1 VAGAPPPTPAAPKG
15 SSSASTRPGSQAP
28 ATPIQIASGVIVVGG
43 SGAYSPDGR
52 WFAFSARRPNAPQ
65 GAEGPDI
72 YLWKVGDPAGSIV
85 TTDHRSVFAEWL
97 GRSILGSRAIPV
109 ALTTGLESPGNG
121 SSPASNLADRT
132 LRGASFLIDP
142 ATRAVTPLGN
152 GLWRPVVDPS
162 GARVVY
168 WDGTLSAGPDG
179 VSWQPDSGRIVL
191 SDWDLVGGSSPR
203 ASSSPSIHPGSST
216 KVSAPAQTLAVG
228 PFADFDARF
237 DPTST
242 RLAIWTADPATP
254 VIGRLSLLTID
265 PATGVVNLDT
275 PPLSNVPA
283 LRGFSIDDGRLAW
296 TTPPGQDGQGSRVQV
311 LGWTADSFGSIETV
325 PAGQFL
331 IIR

>member
-1 VAGAPPPTPAAPKG
+1 
-15 SSSASTRPGSQAP
+15 
-28 ATPIQIASGVIVVGG
+28 
-43 SGAYSPDGR
+43 
-52 WFAFSARRPNAPQ
+52 
-65 GAEGPDI
+65 
-72 YLWKVGDPAGSIV
+72 
-85 TTDHRSVFAEWL
+85 
-97 GRSILGSRAIPV
+97 
-109 ALTTGLESPGNG
+109 
-121 SSPASNLADRT
+121 
-132 LRGASFLIDP
+132 
-142 ATRAVTPLGN
+142 
-152 GLWRPVVDPS
+152 
-162 GARVVY
+162 
-168 WDGTLSAGPDG
+168 
-179 VSWQPDSGRIVL
+179 
-191 SDWDLVGGSSPR
+191 
-203 ASSSPSIHPGSST
+203 
-216 KVSAPAQTLAVG
+216 VSAPAQTLAVG